1 MDHSPRKGA
10 ANMPRAKQPD
20 SFADTRMLA
29 PLQKLGAATL
39 RGINNIGGMTIFMA
53 RAIWHIF
60 TNIRIFPRTVQQLYI
75 IGYQSLFV
83 ISLIGIFC
91 GMVLGLQGYYTLVQF
106 GSTGLLGS
114 AVSLSLIRELGPTLT
129 AIMLAGRAG
138 SAMAAEIGAMRI
150 TDQVDALDV
159 MDINSLGYL
168 VSPRILA
175 SLISFPLLT
184 AIFDA
189 IGIFGGYLTGV
200 LMLDMNSGVY
210 FYKIAHAVTMNDV
223 SGGFVKAI
231 VFGLLVSTVCCHQGY
246 FAHLRRD
253 SAGPEAVGNATTS
266 AVVISC
272 VLILAADYVITS
284 FWL

>member
-1 MDHSPRKGA
+1 MPGRDSSLSPSTRSRAFQRMGIFINALHS
-10 ANMPRAKQPD
+10 
-20 SFADTRMLA
+20 
-29 PLQKLGAATL
+29 LGSATI
-39 RGINNIGGMTIFMA
+39 RSINQVGGMAIFLCSGL
-53 RAIWHIF
+53 WNIF
-60 TNIRIFPRTVQQLYI
+60 TNIRIFSRTNQQLYV
-75 IGYQSLFV
+75 IGYQSIFL
-83 ISLIGIFC
+83 ISLIGLFC

-114 AVSLSLIRELGPTLT
+114 AVSLSLIRELGPVLT
-129 AIMLAGRAG
+129 ALMLAGRAG
-138 SAMAAEIGAMRI
+138 SAMAAEIGVMRI
-150 TDQVDALDV
+150 TDQIDALDV
-159 MDINSLGYL
+159 MDINPMAYL

-200 LMLDMNSGVY
+200 LMLDMNEGVY
-210 FYKIAHAVTMNDV
+210 FYKIAHAVTLNDV
-223 SGGFVKAI
+223 SGGFVKAL
-231 VFGLLVSTVCCHQGY
+231 VFGLLVSAICCHQGF

-253 SAGPEAVGNATTS
+253 SMGPEAVGNATTS

-284 FWL
+284 FLL

>member
-1 MDHSPRKGA
+1 MPNRDPSSLTSSTQHESLIASALA
-10 ANMPRAKQPD
+10 A
-20 SFADTRMLA
+20 
-29 PLQKLGAATL
+29 LGEITL
-39 RGINNIGGMTIFMA
+39 RSIDRVGAMSIFLCSGVA
-53 RAIWHIF
+53 HIF
-60 TNIRIFPRTVQQLYI
+60 TNKRIFARTCQQLYV

-83 ISLIGIFC
+83 ISLIGLFC

-114 AVSLSLIRELGPTLT
+114 AVSLSLIRELGPVLT
-129 AIMLAGRAG
+129 AIMLTGRAG
-138 SAMAAEIGAMRI
+138 SAMAAEIGVMRI
-150 TDQVDALDV
+150 TDQIDALDV
-159 MDINSLGYL
+159 MDINPMAYL

-189 IGIFGGYLTGV
+189 IGIAGGYLTGV
-200 LMLDMNSGVY
+200 LMLDMNEGVY

-223 SGGFVKAI
+223 TGGFVKAL
-231 VFGLLVSTVCCHQGY
+231 VFGLLVSAVCCHQGY

-253 SAGPEAVGNATTS
+253 SVGPEAVGNATTS

-284 FWL
+284 FLL